1 MGDLL
6 DATDAIEQ
14 AILDQRIAAIRNKQ
28 REINPKGS
36 CHWCDE
42 RFEPGSQHIFC
53 DADCSDDYHKYHRK

>member
-14 AILDQRIAAIRNKQ
+14 AILDQRIAAIRNQ
-28 REINPKGS
+28 GRELYPIGR

-42 RFEPGSQHIFC
+42 DFAPNVQLLFC
-53 DADCSDDYHKYHRK
+53 DTDCSDDYHKYHRK